1 MCIPASPLSRYV
13 SLRYPENPI
22 MKMHCIERQEMEHLL
37 RECEA
42 LNINIMEDNFSDPGF
57 RSFRY
62 TVAKPKED
70 IE

>member
-1 MCIPASPLSRYV
+1 
-13 SLRYPENPI
+13 